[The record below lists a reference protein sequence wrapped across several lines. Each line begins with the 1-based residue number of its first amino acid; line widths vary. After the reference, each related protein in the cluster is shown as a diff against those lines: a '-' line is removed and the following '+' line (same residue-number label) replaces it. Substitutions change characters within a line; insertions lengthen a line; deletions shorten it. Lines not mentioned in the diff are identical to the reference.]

1 MVLKKIRKENE
12 IEEELKEIE
21 EDIVSSPVLGLK
33 GTLREMCTRK
43 VLVRLMANI
52 LLCTVHWPYVL
63 YKYCSVCVST
73 AWPAANPGSCLLCRL
88 TIGALVQ
95 LLQQSTGINVI
106 MYSIR
111 RTPTHIRTDV
121 QFDAFTVQSIFV
133 PLPLSHQ
140 GTIPPISSP
149 SLGWLATSPPPLWAS
164 PTSSQPS

>member
-1 MVLKKIRKENE
+1 MKRGKYSNAETVLKKIRKENE

-52 LLCTVHWPYVL
+52 LLCTVHWSYVL
-63 YKYCSVCVST
+63 YKYCSVCICT

-111 RTPTHIRTDV
+111 RTPTHTHTDEC
-121 QFDAFTVQSIFV
+121 
-133 PLPLSHQ
+133 
-140 GTIPPISSP
+140 TI
-149 SLGWLATSPPPLWAS
+149 
-164 PTSSQPS
+164 